1 MFIYVDD
8 VYIASS
14 NPDALDEFTST
25 LRSHFELKI
34 LGTPRQLLGIQIQW
48 GADFKAV
55 HLSASKLIKE
65 LIDDHK
71 LKEED
76 IRATPMETTYRPTK
90 ANSPS
95 EEEQKTSEMKKLKL
109 NFQEL
114 VGSFIFIMNTCRP
127 DISYSV
133 SQLCRRMANPSKNDW
148 TAAMNVLHYLHGT
161 PTLGIGYRHSGNR
174 TPYLYVDSDDGA
186 DETRKSSAGYM
197 TMLADGPLYWKS
209 AMVEAYS
216 LSSCESE
223 IRAINMALEPI
234 KEAIKIKQ
242 WLQDID
248 TSLHFA
254 TRLCPY
260 PFLVDHPLEILED
273 NTACIDWGNSHVN
286 STRLKHLERD
296 LKWIQEEVQK
306 KTIQLVYIPTR
317 SQLADIYTKPL
328 PRDLFLSLRNS
339 FMFSFQYAE

>member
-1 MFIYVDD
+1 
-8 VYIASS
+8 
-14 NPDALDEFTST
+14 
-25 LRSHFELKI
+25 
-34 LGTPRQLLGIQIQW
+34 
-48 GADFKAV
+48 
-55 HLSASKLIKE
+55 LSASKLIKE

-71 LKEED
+71 PKEED

-90 ANSPS
+90 ADSPTA
-95 EEEQKTSEMKKLKL
+95 EDQLKPEMKKLKQQY
-109 NFQEL
+109 QEL

-127 DISYSV
+127 DIAYSV
-133 SQLCRRMANPSKNDW
+133 SQLCRRMANPSKGDW

-161 PTLGIGYRHSGNR
+161 PTLGVGYRTSGNR
-174 TPYLYVDSDDGA
+174 IPYLYVDSDDGA
-186 DETRKSSAGYM
+186 DESRKSSAGYM
-197 TMLADGPLYWKS
+197 TMIADGPLYWKS

-242 WLQDID
+242 WLLDID
-248 TSLHFA
+248 TSLRKHTDSRA
-254 TRLCPY
+254 Y

-273 NTACIDWGNSHVN
+273 NTACIDWGNSQVN

-296 LKWIQEEVQK
+296 LKWIQEEVYK
-306 KTIQLVYIPTR
+306 KTIQLTYIPTR

-328 PRDLFLSLRNS
+328 PRDLFLSLCNS
-339 FMFSFQYAE
+339 FMFNFRYAN